1 MPKILDTSQN
11 SLNKALEL
19 LNSEDVVAIPTET
32 VYGLAA
38 SAAST
43 KAVEKVFKIKGRP
56 SFNPIISHYANLDE
70 IFKDVIYDE
79 RVIKLAESFWPGPL
93 TIILNKTKNSRISE
107 IVCAGLNTAGVRIPR
122 HPFTLELLRQFAAPV
137 AAPSANP
144 SGRLSPSSAAHVAK
158 LFQDYEA
165 GESAEIGVSQ
175 DGTAHK
181 RASSRLRRT
190 NDRSVRVIS
199 SDAEDASHVSGSY
212 PSKQKYKLDSSSLH
226 EDHEDDEN
234 AEIGV
239 CEQSLEWIV
248 DGGNCECGLEST
260 VLDLSSSLPK
270 LLRYGS
276 VSVMELK
283 TILGEIALPEQ
294 DESIRSPGMLLKHY
308 APKCKLR
315 LNYSFNDKPRENEAL
330 IAFGSIAES
339 LTQSQSRLAESDL
352 KFLFKKIINI
362 SPSAD
367 LDEAA
372 SKLFSSLHELES
384 LGVDSIVVMPI
395 PYGSVGQAINDRLL
409 RAARG
414 AEGDD
419 NTVHD

>member
-19 LNSEDVVAIPTET
+19 LNSDDVIAIPTET

-93 TIILNKTKNSRISE
+93 TIILNKTKNSRISK

-122 HPFTLELLRQFAAPV
+122 HSFTLELLRQFAAPV

-158 LFQDYEA
+158 LFQNHNDR
-165 GESAEIGVSQ
+165 SALGVHEDHEDDENVELGVSSTFYK
-175 DGTAHK
+175 GSVVERT
-181 RASSRLRRT
+181 SSRLKRM
-190 NDRSVRVIS
+190 NDRSALGV
-199 SDAEDASHVSGSY
+199 
-212 PSKQKYKLDSSSLH
+212 H

-234 AEIGV
+234 AEIEAPRH
-239 CEQSLEWIV
+239 CLEWIV

-283 TILGEIALPEQ
+283 NILGEIALPEQ
-294 DESIRSPGMLLKHY
+294 DESVRSPGMLLKHY

-315 LNYSFNDKPRENEAL
+315 LNYSFNDQPCENEAL

-339 LTQSQSRLAESDL
+339 LIQSQSKVIESDL
-352 KFLFKKIINI
+352 KILFRKIINI
-362 SPSAD
+362 SPNAD

-384 LGVDSIVVMPI
+384 LGVASIAVMPI
-395 PYGSVGQAINDRLL
+395 PDFAVGKAINDRLL

-414 AEGDD
+414 AEDLL
-419 NTVHD
+419 

>member
-1 MPKILDTSQN
+1 MLKILDTSQN

-70 IFKDVIYDE
+70 IFKDVSYDE

-165 GESAEIGVSQ
+165 GESAEI
-175 DGTAHK
+175 
-181 RASSRLRRT
+181 
-190 NDRSVRVIS
+190 
-199 SDAEDASHVSGSY
+199 
-212 PSKQKYKLDSSSLH
+212 

-276 VSVMELK
+276 VSVIELK
-283 TILGEIALPEQ
+283 NVLGEIALPEQ

-315 LNYSFNDKPRENEAL
+315 LNYSFNEQLRENEAL
-330 IAFGSIAES
+330 IAFGSISEF
-339 LTQSQSRLAESDL
+339 LTQSQSRLTESDL
-352 KFLFKKIINI
+352 KILFRKIINI

-372 SKLFSSLHELES
+372 SKLFSALHELES
-384 LGVDSIVVMPI
+384 LGVDSIAVMPI
-395 PYGSVGQAINDRLL
+395 PYDSVGKAINDRLL
-409 RAARG
+409 RAAAG
-414 AEGDD
+414 SKDL
-419 NTVHD
+419 

>member
-79 RVIKLAESFWPGPL
+79 RAIKLAESFWPGPL
-93 TIILNKTKNSRISE
+93 TLILNKTKNSRISE

-158 LFQDYEA
+158 LFQDYET
-165 GESAEIGVSQ
+165 GESAEIGVSSTFYK
-175 DGTAHK
+175 GSVVERT
-181 RASSRLRRT
+181 SSRLKRT
-190 NDRSVRVIS
+190 NDRSALSV
-199 SDAEDASHVSGSY
+199 
-212 PSKQKYKLDSSSLH
+212 H

-234 AEIGV
+234 AEIEV
-239 CEQSLEWIV
+239 QRHCLEWIV

-276 VSVMELK
+276 VSVIELK
-283 TILGEIALPEQ
+283 NILGEIALPEQ

-315 LNYSFNDKPRENEAL
+315 LNYSFNDQPRENEAL
-330 IAFGSIAES
+330 IAFGSISES
-339 LTQSQSRLAESDL
+339 LTQSQSKLTESDL
-352 KFLFKKIINI
+352 KFSFQKIINI

-372 SKLFSSLHELES
+372 SKLFSSLHELEG
-384 LGVDSIVVMPI
+384 LGVDSIAVMPI
-395 PYGSVGQAINDRLL
+395 PYDSVGKAINDRLL
-409 RAARG
+409 RAA
-414 AEGDD
+414 EGTKDL
-419 NTVHD
+419 

>member
-1 MPKILDTSQN
+1 MMLLIERKKGFSNFMPKILDTSQN
-11 SLNKALEL
+11 SLDKALEL

-70 IFKDVIYDE
+70 IFKDVTYDE

-93 TIILNKTKNSRISE
+93 TVILNKTKNSRISE

-158 LFQDYEA
+158 LFQNY
-165 GESAEIGVSQ
+165 
-175 DGTAHK
+175 H
-181 RASSRLRRT
+181 
-190 NDRSVRVIS
+190 DRSALGV
-199 SDAEDASHVSGSY
+199 
-212 PSKQKYKLDSSSLH
+212 H
-226 EDHEDDEN
+226 EDHKDDEN
-234 AEIGV
+234 AEIEAPRH
-239 CEQSLEWIV
+239 CLEWIV

-283 TILGEIALPEQ
+283 NILCEIALPEQ

-339 LTQSQSRLAESDL
+339 LTKSQSRLAESDL

>member
-1 MPKILDTSQN
+1 MLLIERKKGFSNSMPIILDTSQN

-19 LNSEDVVAIPTET
+19 LKSDDVIAIPTET

-56 SFNPIISHYANLDE
+56 SFNPIISHYATLDE

-122 HPFTLELLRQFAAPV
+122 HPFTLELLRRFAAPV

-158 LFQDYEA
+158 LFQDHEA
-165 GESAEIGVSQ
+165 VGENAEIGVSQ
-175 DGTAHK
+175 EGTAHK

-190 NDRSVRVIS
+190 NDRSVLRV
-199 SDAEDASHVSGSY
+199 
-212 PSKQKYKLDSSSLH
+212 H

-276 VSVMELK
+276 VSVMKLK
-283 TILGEIALPEQ
+283 NILGEIALPEE
-294 DESIRSPGMLLKHY
+294 DESIKSPGMLLKHY

-315 LNYSFNDKPRENEAL
+315 LNYSFNEQPRENEAL
-330 IAFGSIAES
+330 IAFGSISES
-339 LTQSQSRLAESDL
+339 LTQSQTKLNKSDL
-352 KFLFKKIINI
+352 KILFRKIINI
-362 SPSAD
+362 SPNAD

-384 LGVDSIVVMPI
+384 LGVDSIAVMQI
-395 PYGSVGQAINDRLL
+395 PDYAVGKAINDRLL

-414 AEGDD
+414 AEDLL
-419 NTVHD
+419 

>member
-1 MPKILDTSQN
+1 MMLLIERKKGFSNSMPIILDTSQN

-19 LNSEDVVAIPTET
+19 LKSDDVIAIPTET

-56 SFNPIISHYANLDE
+56 SFNPIISHYATLDE

-122 HPFTLELLRQFAAPV
+122 HPFTLELLRRFAAPV

-158 LFQDYEA
+158 LFQDHEA
-165 GESAEIGVSQ
+165 VGENAEIGVSQ
-175 DGTAHK
+175 EGTAHK

-190 NDRSVRVIS
+190 NDRSVLRV
-199 SDAEDASHVSGSY
+199 
-212 PSKQKYKLDSSSLH
+212 H

-276 VSVMELK
+276 VSVMKLK
-283 TILGEIALPEQ
+283 NILGEIALPEE
-294 DESIRSPGMLLKHY
+294 DESIKSPGMLLKHY

-315 LNYSFNDKPRENEAL
+315 LNYSFNEQPRENEAL
-330 IAFGSIAES
+330 IAFGSISES
-339 LTQSQSRLAESDL
+339 LTQSQTKLNKSDL
-352 KFLFKKIINI
+352 KILFRKIINI
-362 SPSAD
+362 SPNAD

-384 LGVDSIVVMPI
+384 LGVDSIAVMQI
-395 PYGSVGQAINDRLL
+395 PDYAVGKAINDRLL

-414 AEGDD
+414 AEDLL
-419 NTVHD
+419 

>member
-1 MPKILDTSQN
+1 MLKILDTSQN

-19 LNSEDVVAIPTET
+19 LNSDDVVAIQTET

-56 SFNPIISHYANLDE
+56 SFNPIISHYASLDE

-93 TIILNKTKNSRISE
+93 TLILNKTKNSRISE
-107 IVCAGLNTAGVRIPR
+107 IVCAGLNTAGVRIQR
-122 HPFTLELLRQFAAPV
+122 HHFTLELLRQFAAPV

-158 LFQDYEA
+158 LFQDHEA
-165 GESAEIGVSQ
+165 GENAENEDHEDDESAEIGVSSTFYK
-175 DGTAHK
+175 GSVVERT
-181 RASSRLRRT
+181 SSRLRRT
-190 NDRSVRVIS
+190 NDRSALGV
-199 SDAEDASHVSGSY
+199 
-212 PSKQKYKLDSSSLH
+212 H

-234 AEIGV
+234 AEIEV
-239 CEQSLEWIV
+239 QRHCLEWIV

-260 VLDLSSSLPK
+260 VLDLSSSLHK

-276 VSVMELK
+276 VSVIELK
-283 TILGEIALPEQ
+283 NILGEIALPEQ

-315 LNYSFNDKPRENEAL
+315 LNYSFNEQPRENEAL
-330 IAFGSIAES
+330 IAFGSISES
-339 LTQSQSRLAESDL
+339 LAHSQSKLIESDL
-352 KFLFKKIINI
+352 KNLFRKIINI

-372 SKLFSSLHELES
+372 SKLFSSLH
-384 LGVDSIVVMPI
+384 
-395 PYGSVGQAINDRLL
+395 
-409 RAARG
+409 
-414 AEGDD
+414 
-419 NTVHD
+419 

>member
-1 MPKILDTSQN
+1 MPKILDTSEN

-19 LNSEDVVAIPTET
+19 LNSDDVVAIPTET

-70 IFKDVIYDE
+70 IFKDVICDE

-158 LFQDYEA
+158 LFQD
-165 GESAEIGVSQ
+165 
-175 DGTAHK
+175 
-181 RASSRLRRT
+181 
-190 NDRSVRVIS
+190 
-199 SDAEDASHVSGSY
+199 
-212 PSKQKYKLDSSSLH
+212 
-226 EDHEDDEN
+226 HEDDEN

-239 CEQSLEWIV
+239 QRHCLEWIV

-283 TILGEIALPEQ
+283 NILGEIALPEQ

-339 LTQSQSRLAESDL
+339 LTQSQSRLTESDL
-352 KFLFKKIINI
+352 KSLFRKIINI

-384 LGVDSIVVMPI
+384 LGLDSIAVMPI
-395 PYGSVGQAINDRLL
+395 LDFAVGKAINDRLL

-414 AEGDD
+414 AEDLL
-419 NTVHD
+419 

>member
-1 MPKILDTSQN
+1 MMLLIERKKGFSNSMPKILDTSQN

-93 TIILNKTKNSRISE
+93 TIILNKTKNSRISK

-158 LFQDYEA
+158 LFQDHEA
-165 GESAEIGVSQ
+165 G
-175 DGTAHK
+175 
-181 RASSRLRRT
+181 
-190 NDRSVRVIS
+190 
-199 SDAEDASHVSGSY
+199 
-212 PSKQKYKLDSSSLH
+212 
-226 EDHEDDEN
+226 EN

-239 CEQSLEWIV
+239 SSTFYKGINAEIEASRHCLGWIV

-276 VSVMELK
+276 VSVIELK
-283 TILGEIALPEQ
+283 NILGEIALPEQ

-315 LNYSFNDKPRENEAL
+315 LNYSFNEQPRENEAL
-330 IAFGSIAES
+330 IAFGSISES
-339 LTQSQSRLAESDL
+339 LTHSHSKLIESDL
-352 KFLFKKIINI
+352 KILFRKIINI
-362 SPSAD
+362 SPNAY

-384 LGVDSIVVMPI
+384 LGVDSIAVMPI
-395 PYGSVGQAINDRLL
+395 PDFAVGKAINDRLL
-409 RAARG
+409 RAA
-414 AEGDD
+414 EGSKDL
-419 NTVHD
+419 

>member
-1 MPKILDTSQN
+1 MSKILDTSQN

-19 LNSEDVVAIPTET
+19 LNSDDVVAIPTET

-56 SFNPIISHYANLDE
+56 SFNPIISHYASLDE

-93 TIILNKTKNSRISE
+93 TLILNKTKNSRISE

-158 LFQDYEA
+158 LFQDHEA
-165 GESAEIGVSQ
+165 GENAE
-175 DGTAHK
+175 
-181 RASSRLRRT
+181 
-190 NDRSVRVIS
+190 N
-199 SDAEDASHVSGSY
+199 
-212 PSKQKYKLDSSSLH
+212 

-239 CEQSLEWIV
+239 SSTFYKGSVVERTSSRLRRTNDRSALGVHEDQEDDENAEIEAPRHCLEWIV

-276 VSVMELK
+276 VSVIELK
-283 TILGEIALPEQ
+283 NILGEIALPEQ

-315 LNYSFNDKPRENEAL
+315 LNYSFNEQPRENEAL
-330 IAFGSIAES
+330 IAFGSISES
-339 LTQSQSRLAESDL
+339 LAHSQSKLIESDL
-352 KFLFKKIINI
+352 KNLFRKIINI

-384 LGVDSIVVMPI
+384 LGVDSIAVMSI
-395 PYGSVGQAINDRLL
+395 PDFAVGKAINDRLL

-414 AEGDD
+414 AEDLL
-419 NTVHD
+419 

>member
-1 MPKILDTSQN
+1 MPKILDTRQN

-43 KAVEKVFKIKGRP
+43 KAVGKVFKIKGRP

-79 RVIKLAESFWPGPL
+79 RVIKLAKSFWPGPL
-93 TIILNKTKNSRISE
+93 TLILNKTKNSRISE

-158 LFQDYEA
+158 LFQDYE
-165 GESAEIGVSQ
+165 
-175 DGTAHK
+175 
-181 RASSRLRRT
+181 
-190 NDRSVRVIS
+190 
-199 SDAEDASHVSGSY
+199 
-212 PSKQKYKLDSSSLH
+212 
-226 EDHEDDEN
+226 DDEN
-234 AEIGV
+234 AEIEAPRH
-239 CEQSLEWIV
+239 CLEWIV

-276 VSVMELK
+276 VSVIELK
-283 TILGEIALPEQ
+283 NILGEIALPEH

-315 LNYSFNDKPRENEAL
+315 LNYSFNEQPRENEAL
-330 IAFGSIAES
+330 IAFGSISES
-339 LTQSQSRLAESDL
+339 LTQSQSKVIESDF
-352 KFLFKKIINI
+352 KFLFRTIINI

-384 LGVDSIVVMPI
+384 LGVDSIAVMPI
-395 PYGSVGQAINDRLL
+395 PYDSVGKAINDRLL
-409 RAARG
+409 RAA
-414 AEGDD
+414 EGTKDL
-419 NTVHD
+419 

>member
-1 MPKILDTSQN
+1 MPKILDTSEN

-19 LNSEDVVAIPTET
+19 LNSDDVVAIPTET

-56 SFNPIISHYANLDE
+56 SFNPIISHYASLDE

-93 TIILNKTKNSRISE
+93 TLILNKTKNSRISE

-165 GESAEIGVSQ
+165 GE
-175 DGTAHK
+175 
-181 RASSRLRRT
+181 
-190 NDRSVRVIS
+190 
-199 SDAEDASHVSGSY
+199 
-212 PSKQKYKLDSSSLH
+212 
-226 EDHEDDEN
+226 N

-239 CEQSLEWIV
+239 WEQSLEWIV

-283 TILGEIALPEQ
+283 NILGEIALPEQ

-339 LTQSQSRLAESDL
+339 LTQSQSRLTESDL
-352 KFLFKKIINI
+352 KSLFRKIINI

-384 LGVDSIVVMPI
+384 LGLDSIAVMPI
-395 PYGSVGQAINDRLL
+395 LDFAVGKAINDRLL

-414 AEGDD
+414 AEDLL
-419 NTVHD
+419 

>member
-1 MPKILDTSQN
+1 MLKILDTSQN

-19 LNSEDVVAIPTET
+19 LNSDDVVAIPTET

-56 SFNPIISHYANLDE
+56 SFNPIISHYASLDE

-158 LFQDYEA
+158 LFQD
-165 GESAEIGVSQ
+165 
-175 DGTAHK
+175 
-181 RASSRLRRT
+181 
-190 NDRSVRVIS
+190 
-199 SDAEDASHVSGSY
+199 
-212 PSKQKYKLDSSSLH
+212 
-226 EDHEDDEN
+226 HEDDEN

-239 CEQSLEWIV
+239 SSTFYKGSVVERTSSRLKRTNDRSALGVHEDHKDDENAEIEAPRHCLEWIV

-283 TILGEIALPEQ
+283 NILGEIALPEQ

-315 LNYSFNDKPRENEAL
+315 LNYSFNEQPRENEAL
-330 IAFGSIAES
+330 IAFGSITEF
-339 LTQSQSRLAESDL
+339 LTRSQSKLVESDL
-352 KFLFKKIINI
+352 KCLFRKIINI

-384 LGVDSIVVMPI
+384 LGVDSIAVMSI
-395 PYGSVGQAINDRLL
+395 PDFAVGKAINDRLL

-414 AEGDD
+414 AEDLL
-419 NTVHD
+419 

>member
-19 LNSEDVVAIPTET
+19 LSSEDVVAIPTET

-70 IFKDVIYDE
+70 IFKDVTYDE

-93 TIILNKTKNSRISE
+93 TVILNKTKNSRISE

-158 LFQDYEA
+158 LFQDHEA
-165 GESAEIGVSQ
+165 GES
-175 DGTAHK
+175 T
-181 RASSRLRRT
+181 
-190 NDRSVRVIS
+190 
-199 SDAEDASHVSGSY
+199 
-212 PSKQKYKLDSSSLH
+212 
-226 EDHEDDEN
+226 
-234 AEIGV
+234 EIGV

-276 VSVMELK
+276 VSVIELK
-283 TILGEIALPEQ
+283 NILGEIALPEQ

-315 LNYSFNDKPRENEAL
+315 LNYSFNEQPRENEAL
-330 IAFGSIAES
+330 IAFGSISES
-339 LTQSQSRLAESDL
+339 LTQSHSKLIESDF
-352 KFLFKKIINI
+352 KFLFRRIINI

-384 LGVDSIVVMPI
+384 LGVDSIAVMPI
-395 PYGSVGQAINDRLL
+395 PYDSVGKAINDRLL
-409 RAARG
+409 RAA
-414 AEGDD
+414 EGSKDL
-419 NTVHD
+419 

>member
-56 SFNPIISHYANLDE
+56 SFNPIISHYSSLDE

-79 RVIKLAESFWPGPL
+79 RVIKLTESFWPGPL

-158 LFQDYEA
+158 LFQDYET
-165 GESAEIGVSQ
+165 GESAEIGVSSTFYK
-175 DGTAHK
+175 GSVVERT
-181 RASSRLRRT
+181 SSRLKRT
-190 NDRSVRVIS
+190 NDRSALSV
-199 SDAEDASHVSGSY
+199 
-212 PSKQKYKLDSSSLH
+212 H

-234 AEIGV
+234 AEIEV
-239 CEQSLEWIV
+239 QRHCLEWIV

-276 VSVMELK
+276 VSVIELK
-283 TILGEIALPEQ
+283 NILGEIALPEQ

-315 LNYSFNDKPRENEAL
+315 LNYSLNEQPCENEAL
-330 IAFGSIAES
+330 IAFGSISEA
-339 LTQSQSRLAESDL
+339 LIQSPSKITEKDL
-352 KFLFKKIINI
+352 NTIFRKIINI
-362 SPSAD
+362 SPSGD

-384 LGVDSIVVMPI
+384 LGVDSIAVMPI
-395 PYGSVGQAINDRLL
+395 LDFAVGKAINDRLL

-414 AEGDD
+414 AGGDE
-419 NTVHD
+419 NAVHD

>member
-1 MPKILDTSQN
+1 MPKILDTSEN

-56 SFNPIISHYANLDE
+56 SFNPIISHYATLDE
-70 IFKDVIYDE
+70 IFKDVVYDE

-190 NDRSVRVIS
+190 NDRSVLRVIS
-199 SDAEDASHVSGSY
+199 SDAEHARQVSYAS
-212 PSKQKYKLDSSSLH
+212 KRKYKLDLSSLH

-283 TILGEIALPEQ
+283 NILGEIALPEQ

-339 LTQSQSRLAESDL
+339 LTQSSSKMTESDL
-352 KFLFKKIINI
+352 KSLFTKIINI
-362 SPSAD
+362 SPNTD

-384 LGVDSIVVMPI
+384 LGVDSIAVMPI
-395 PYGSVGQAINDRLL
+395 LDFAVGKAINDRLL

-414 AEGDD
+414 AEDLL
-419 NTVHD
+419 

>member
-93 TIILNKTKNSRISE
+93 TIILNKTKNSRISK

-158 LFQDYEA
+158 LFQD
-165 GESAEIGVSQ
+165 
-175 DGTAHK
+175 
-181 RASSRLRRT
+181 
-190 NDRSVRVIS
+190 
-199 SDAEDASHVSGSY
+199 
-212 PSKQKYKLDSSSLH
+212 
-226 EDHEDDEN
+226 HEDDEN

-239 CEQSLEWIV
+239 SSTFYKGINAEIEVPRHCLEWIV

-276 VSVMELK
+276 VSVIELK
-283 TILGEIALPEQ
+283 NILGEISLPEH

-315 LNYSFNDKPRENEAL
+315 LNYSFNEQPRENEAL
-330 IAFGSIAES
+330 IAFGSISES
-339 LTQSQSRLAESDL
+339 LTQSQSKLTESDL
-352 KFLFKKIINI
+352 KFSFQKIINI

-372 SKLFSSLHELES
+372 SKLFSSLHELEG
-384 LGVDSIVVMPI
+384 LGVDSIAVMPI
-395 PYGSVGQAINDRLL
+395 PYDSVGKAINDRLL
-409 RAARG
+409 RAA
-414 AEGDD
+414 EGTKDL
-419 NTVHD
+419 

>member
-1 MPKILDTSQN
+1 MLKILDTSQN

-56 SFNPIISHYANLDE
+56 RFNPIISHYATLDE
-70 IFKDVIYDE
+70 IFKDVVYDE

-158 LFQDYEA
+158 LFQDYE
-165 GESAEIGVSQ
+165 
-175 DGTAHK
+175 
-181 RASSRLRRT
+181 
-190 NDRSVRVIS
+190 
-199 SDAEDASHVSGSY
+199 
-212 PSKQKYKLDSSSLH
+212 
-226 EDHEDDEN
+226 DDEN
-234 AEIGV
+234 AEIEDHKDDENAEV
-239 CEQSLEWIV
+239 EAPRHCLEWIV

-276 VSVMELK
+276 VSVVELK
-283 TILGEIALPEQ
+283 NILGEIALPEE
-294 DESIRSPGMLLKHY
+294 DESIKSPGMLLKHY

-315 LNYSFNDKPRENEAL
+315 LNYSFNDQPRENEAL
-330 IAFGSIAES
+330 IAFGSISES
-339 LTQSQSRLAESDL
+339 LTQSQSKLIESDL
-352 KFLFKKIINI
+352 KFSFQKIINI

-384 LGVDSIVVMPI
+384 LGVGSIAVMPI
-395 PYGSVGQAINDRLL
+395 PYDSVGKAINDRLL
-409 RAARG
+409 RAA
-414 AEGDD
+414 EGSKDL
-419 NTVHD
+419 

>member
-1 MPKILDTSQN
+1 MMLLIERKKEFSNFMPKILDTSQN

-56 SFNPIISHYANLDE
+56 SFNPIISHYATLDE
-70 IFKDVIYDE
+70 IFKDVVYDE

-190 NDRSVRVIS
+190 NDRSVLRV
-199 SDAEDASHVSGSY
+199 
-212 PSKQKYKLDSSSLH
+212 H

-260 VLDLSSSLPK
+260 VLDLSSSMPK

-276 VSVMELK
+276 VSVIELK
-283 TILGEIALPEQ
+283 NVLGEIALPEQ

-315 LNYSFNDKPRENEAL
+315 LNYSFNEQLRENEAL
-330 IAFGSIAES
+330 IAFGSISEF
-339 LTQSQSRLAESDL
+339 LTQSQSRLTESDL
-352 KFLFKKIINI
+352 KILFRKIINI

-372 SKLFSSLHELES
+372 SKLFSALHELES
-384 LGVDSIVVMPI
+384 LGVDSIAVMPI
-395 PYGSVGQAINDRLL
+395 PYDSVGKAINDRLL
-409 RAARG
+409 RAAAG
-414 AEGDD
+414 SKDL
-419 NTVHD
+419 

>member
-19 LNSEDVVAIPTET
+19 LNSDDVVAIPTET

-56 SFNPIISHYANLDE
+56 SFNPIISHYASLDE

-122 HPFTLELLRQFAAPV
+122 HSFTLELLRQFAAPV

-158 LFQDYEA
+158 LFQDHEAA
-165 GESAEIGVSQ
+165 GENAEIGVSQ

-190 NDRSVRVIS
+190 NDRSVLRV
-199 SDAEDASHVSGSY
+199 
-212 PSKQKYKLDSSSLH
+212 H

-283 TILGEIALPEQ
+283 NILGEIALPEH
-294 DESIRSPGMLLKHY
+294 DETIRSPGMLLKHY

-315 LNYSFNDKPRENEAL
+315 LNYSFNDKPLENEAL

-339 LTQSQSRLAESDL
+339 LTRSQSKLIESDL
-352 KFLFKKIINI
+352 KFLFRKIINI

-384 LGVDSIVVMPI
+384 LGVDSIAVMPI
-395 PYGSVGQAINDRLL
+395 PYDSVGKAINDRLL
-409 RAARG
+409 RAA
-414 AEGDD
+414 EGTKDL
-419 NTVHD
+419 

>member
-1 MPKILDTSQN
+1 MPIILDTSQN

-19 LNSEDVVAIPTET
+19 LNSDDVVAIPTET

-122 HPFTLELLRQFAAPV
+122 HPFTLELLRLFAAPV

-158 LFQDYEA
+158 LFQDYEDD
-165 GESAEIGVSQ
+165 ENAEIGVSQ
-175 DGTAHK
+175 EGTAHK
-181 RASSRLRRT
+181 RASLRLRRT
-190 NDRSVRVIS
+190 NDRSVLRV
-199 SDAEDASHVSGSY
+199 
-212 PSKQKYKLDSSSLH
+212 H

-260 VLDLSSSLPK
+260 VLDLSSSVPK

-283 TILGEIALPEQ
+283 NILGEIALPEQ

-315 LNYSFNDKPRENEAL
+315 LNYSFNDKPHENEAL
-330 IAFGSIAES
+330 IAFGSISEA
-339 LTQSQSRLAESDL
+339 LIQSPSKITEKDL
-352 KFLFKKIINI
+352 NTIFRKIINI
-362 SPSAD
+362 SPSGD

-384 LGVDSIVVMPI
+384 LGVDSIAVMPI
-395 PYGSVGQAINDRLL
+395 LDFAVGKAINDRLL

-414 AEGDD
+414 AEGDE
-419 NTVHD
+419 NAVHD

>member
-1 MPKILDTSQN
+1 MMLLIERKKGFSNSMPKILDTSQN

-93 TIILNKTKNSRISE
+93 TIILNKTKNSRISK

-144 SGRLSPSSAAHVAK
+144 SGRLSPSSAAHVVK
-158 LFQDYEA
+158 LFQDYKDDENA
-165 GESAEIGVSQ
+165 
-175 DGTAHK
+175 
-181 RASSRLRRT
+181 
-190 NDRSVRVIS
+190 VI
-199 SDAEDASHVSGSY
+199 
-212 PSKQKYKLDSSSLH
+212 
-226 EDHEDDEN
+226 EDHNDDEN
-234 AEIGV
+234 AEV
-239 CEQSLEWIV
+239 EAPRHCLEWIV

-276 VSVMELK
+276 VSVIELK
-283 TILGEIALPEQ
+283 NILGEIALPEQ

-315 LNYSFNDKPRENEAL
+315 LNYSFNEQPRENEAL
-330 IAFGSIAES
+330 IAFGSILES
-339 LTQSQSRLAESDL
+339 LTQSQSKLIESDF
-352 KFLFKKIINI
+352 KFLFRRIINI

-384 LGVDSIVVMPI
+384 LGVDSIAVMPI
-395 PYGSVGQAINDRLL
+395 PYDSVGKAINDRLL
-409 RAARG
+409 RG
-414 AEGDD
+414 AEGTKDL
-419 NTVHD
+419 

>member
-56 SFNPIISHYANLDE
+56 SFNPIISHYASLDE

-158 LFQDYEA
+158 LFQDHEA
-165 GESAEIGVSQ
+165 G
-175 DGTAHK
+175 
-181 RASSRLRRT
+181 
-190 NDRSVRVIS
+190 
-199 SDAEDASHVSGSY
+199 
-212 PSKQKYKLDSSSLH
+212 
-226 EDHEDDEN
+226 EN

-239 CEQSLEWIV
+239 SSTFYKGINAEIEASRHCLEWIV

-283 TILGEIALPEQ
+283 NILGEIALPEQ

-315 LNYSFNDKPRENEAL
+315 LNYSFNEQPRENEAL
-330 IAFGSIAES
+330 IAFGSISES
-339 LTQSQSRLAESDL
+339 LTHSQSKLIESDL
-352 KFLFKKIINI
+352 KILFRKIINI

-384 LGVDSIVVMPI
+384 LGVDSIAVMPI
-395 PYGSVGQAINDRLL
+395 PDFAVGKAINDRLL
-409 RAARG
+409 RAA
-414 AEGDD
+414 EGSKDL
-419 NTVHD
+419 

>member
-93 TIILNKTKNSRISE
+93 TIILNKTKNSRISK

-144 SGRLSPSSAAHVAK
+144 SGRLSPSSAAHVVK
-158 LFQDYEA
+158 LFQDYKDDENA
-165 GESAEIGVSQ
+165 
-175 DGTAHK
+175 
-181 RASSRLRRT
+181 
-190 NDRSVRVIS
+190 VI
-199 SDAEDASHVSGSY
+199 
-212 PSKQKYKLDSSSLH
+212 
-226 EDHEDDEN
+226 EDHNDDEN
-234 AEIGV
+234 AEIEVQRHCLG
-239 CEQSLEWIV
+239 WIV

-276 VSVMELK
+276 VSVIELK
-283 TILGEIALPEQ
+283 NILGEIALPEQ

-315 LNYSFNDKPRENEAL
+315 LNYSFNEQPRENEAL
-330 IAFGSIAES
+330 IAFGSISES
-339 LTQSQSRLAESDL
+339 LTQSHSKLIESDL
-352 KFLFKKIINI
+352 KILFRKIINI

-384 LGVDSIVVMPI
+384 LGVDSIAVMPI
-395 PYGSVGQAINDRLL
+395 PDFAVGKAINDRLL
-409 RAARG
+409 RAA
-414 AEGDD
+414 EGSKDL
-419 NTVHD
+419 

>member
-1 MPKILDTSQN
+1 MPKILDTSQS
-11 SLNKALEL
+11 SLHKALEL
-19 LNSEDVVAIPTET
+19 LNSDDVVAIPTET

-93 TIILNKTKNSRISE
+93 TLILNKTKNSRISE

-158 LFQDYEA
+158 LFHDYEA
-165 GESAEIGVSQ
+165 DESAEIGVSQ
-175 DGTAHK
+175 EGTAHK

-190 NDRSVRVIS
+190 NDRSVLRV
-199 SDAEDASHVSGSY
+199 
-212 PSKQKYKLDSSSLH
+212 H
-226 EDHEDDEN
+226 EDYEDDEN

-239 CEQSLEWIV
+239 CEQYLEWIV

-283 TILGEIALPEQ
+283 NILGEIALPEQ
-294 DESIRSPGMLLKHY
+294 DESVRSPGMLLKHY

-315 LNYSFNDKPRENEAL
+315 LNYGFNEQPHENEAL
-330 IAFGSIAES
+330 IAFGSISES
-339 LTQSQSRLAESDL
+339 LTQGQSKVIESDL
-352 KFLFKKIINI
+352 KFLFRKIINI
-362 SPSAD
+362 SPNAD

-384 LGVDSIVVMPI
+384 LGVDSIAVMSI
-395 PYGSVGQAINDRLL
+395 PDFAVGKAINDRLL

-414 AEGDD
+414 AEDLL
-419 NTVHD
+419 

>member
-19 LNSEDVVAIPTET
+19 LNSDDVVAIPTET

-56 SFNPIISHYANLDE
+56 SFNPIISHYASLDE

-158 LFQDYEA
+158 LFQDHEDD
-165 GESAEIGVSQ
+165 ENAEIGVSSTFYK
-175 DGTAHK
+175 GSVVERT
-181 RASSRLRRT
+181 SSRLRRT
-190 NDRSVRVIS
+190 NDRSALGV
-199 SDAEDASHVSGSY
+199 
-212 PSKQKYKLDSSSLH
+212 H

-234 AEIGV
+234 AEIEAPRH
-239 CEQSLEWIV
+239 CLEWIV

-283 TILGEIALPEQ
+283 NILGEIALPEQ

-315 LNYSFNDKPRENEAL
+315 LNYSFNEQPRENEAL
-330 IAFGSIAES
+330 IAFGSITGF
-339 LTQSQSRLAESDL
+339 LTRSQSKLVESDL
-352 KFLFKKIINI
+352 KCLFRKIINI

-384 LGVDSIVVMPI
+384 LGVDSIAVMSI
-395 PYGSVGQAINDRLL
+395 PDFAVGKAINDRLL

-414 AEGDD
+414 AEDLL
-419 NTVHD
+419 

>member
-1 MPKILDTSQN
+1 MLKILDTSQN

-56 SFNPIISHYANLDE
+56 SFNPIISHYATLDE
-70 IFKDVIYDE
+70 IFKDVVYDE

-165 GESAEIGVSQ
+165 GESAEI
-175 DGTAHK
+175 
-181 RASSRLRRT
+181 
-190 NDRSVRVIS
+190 
-199 SDAEDASHVSGSY
+199 
-212 PSKQKYKLDSSSLH
+212 

-260 VLDLSSSLPK
+260 VLDLSSSMPK

-276 VSVMELK
+276 VSVIELK
-283 TILGEIALPEQ
+283 NVLGEIALPEQ

-315 LNYSFNDKPRENEAL
+315 LNYSFNEQLRENEAL
-330 IAFGSIAES
+330 IAFGSISEF
-339 LTQSQSRLAESDL
+339 LTQSQSRLTESDL
-352 KFLFKKIINI
+352 KILFRKIINI

-372 SKLFSSLHELES
+372 SKLFSALHELES
-384 LGVDSIVVMPI
+384 LGVDSIAVMPI
-395 PYGSVGQAINDRLL
+395 PYDSVGKAIYDRLL
-409 RAARG
+409 RAAAG
-414 AEGDD
+414 SKDL
-419 NTVHD
+419 

>member
-19 LNSEDVVAIPTET
+19 LNSDDVVAIPTET

-56 SFNPIISHYANLDE
+56 SFNPIISHYASLDE

-122 HPFTLELLRQFAAPV
+122 HPFTLELLRRFAAPV

-144 SGRLSPSSAAHVAK
+144 SGRLSPSSAVHVAK
-158 LFQDYEA
+158 LFQDHEA
-165 GESAEIGVSQ
+165 GENAEIGVSSTFYK
-175 DGTAHK
+175 GSVVERT
-181 RASSRLRRT
+181 SSRLRRT
-190 NDRSVRVIS
+190 NDRSALGV
-199 SDAEDASHVSGSY
+199 
-212 PSKQKYKLDSSSLH
+212 H

-234 AEIGV
+234 AEIEV
-239 CEQSLEWIV
+239 QRHCLEWIV

-283 TILGEIALPEQ
+283 NILGEIALSEQ

-315 LNYSFNDKPRENEAL
+315 LNYSFNEQPRENEAL
-330 IAFGSIAES
+330 IAFGSITEF
-339 LTQSQSRLAESDL
+339 LTRSQSKLAESDL
-352 KFLFKKIINI
+352 KCLFRKIINI

-384 LGVDSIVVMPI
+384 LGVDSIAVMSI
-395 PYGSVGQAINDRLL
+395 PDFAVGKAINDRLL

-414 AEGDD
+414 AEDLL
-419 NTVHD
+419 

>member
-1 MPKILDTSQN
+1 VIERKNFSNSMPKILDTSQN

-70 IFKDVIYDE
+70 IFKDVTYDE

-93 TIILNKTKNSRISE
+93 TLILNKTKNSRISE

-158 LFQDYEA
+158 LFQD
-165 GESAEIGVSQ
+165 
-175 DGTAHK
+175 HK
-181 RASSRLRRT
+181 
-190 NDRSVRVIS
+190 
-199 SDAEDASHVSGSY
+199 
-212 PSKQKYKLDSSSLH
+212 
-226 EDHEDDEN
+226 DDEN

-239 CEQSLEWIV
+239 CEQFLEWIV

-276 VSVMELK
+276 VSVIELK
-283 TILGEIALPEQ
+283 NILGEISLPEQ

-315 LNYSFNDKPRENEAL
+315 LNYSFNDQPRENEAL
-330 IAFGSIAES
+330 IAFGSISES
-339 LTQSQSRLAESDL
+339 LTQSQSKLIESDL
-352 KFLFKKIINI
+352 KFLFRKIINI

-384 LGVDSIVVMPI
+384 LGVDSIAVMPI
-395 PYGSVGQAINDRLL
+395 PYDSVGKAINDRLL
-409 RAARG
+409 RAA
-414 AEGDD
+414 EGTKDL
-419 NTVHD
+419 

>member
-1 MPKILDTSQN
+1 MSKILDTSQN

-19 LNSEDVVAIPTET
+19 LNSDDVVAIPTET

-56 SFNPIISHYANLDE
+56 SFNPIISHYASLDE

-93 TIILNKTKNSRISE
+93 TLILNKTKNSRISE

-158 LFQDYEA
+158 LFQDHEA
-165 GESAEIGVSQ
+165 GENAENEDHEDDESAEIGVSSTFYK
-175 DGTAHK
+175 GSVVERT
-181 RASSRLRRT
+181 SSRLRRT
-190 NDRSVRVIS
+190 NDRSALGV
-199 SDAEDASHVSGSY
+199 
-212 PSKQKYKLDSSSLH
+212 H
-226 EDHEDDEN
+226 EDQEDDEN
-234 AEIGV
+234 AEIEAPRH
-239 CEQSLEWIV
+239 CLEWIV

-283 TILGEIALPEQ
+283 NILGEIALPEQ

-315 LNYSFNDKPRENEAL
+315 LNYSFNEQPRENEAL
-330 IAFGSIAES
+330 IAFGSITEF
-339 LTQSQSRLAESDL
+339 LTRSQSKLVESDL
-352 KFLFKKIINI
+352 KCLFRKIINI

-384 LGVDSIVVMPI
+384 LGVDSIAVMSI
-395 PYGSVGQAINDRLL
+395 PDFAVGKAINDRLL

-414 AEGDD
+414 AEDLL
-419 NTVHD
+419 

>member
-1 MPKILDTSQN
+1 MPKILDTSEN

-70 IFKDVIYDE
+70 IFKDVICDE

-122 HPFTLELLRQFAAPV
+122 HPFTLEFLRQFAAPV

-165 GESAEIGVSQ
+165 GESAEIGVW
-175 DGTAHK
+175 
-181 RASSRLRRT
+181 
-190 NDRSVRVIS
+190 
-199 SDAEDASHVSGSY
+199 
-212 PSKQKYKLDSSSLH
+212 
-226 EDHEDDEN
+226 
-234 AEIGV
+234 
-239 CEQSLEWIV
+239 EQSLEWIV

-283 TILGEIALPEQ
+283 NILGEIALPEQ

-339 LTQSQSRLAESDL
+339 LTQSQSRLTESDL
-352 KFLFKKIINI
+352 KSLFRKIINI

-384 LGVDSIVVMPI
+384 LGVDSIAVMPI
-395 PYGSVGQAINDRLL
+395 LDFAVGKAINDRLL

-414 AEGDD
+414 AEDLL
-419 NTVHD
+419 

>member
-19 LNSEDVVAIPTET
+19 LNSDDVVAIPTET

-56 SFNPIISHYANLDE
+56 SFNPIISHYASLDE

-158 LFQDYEA
+158 LFQDHEDD
-165 GESAEIGVSQ
+165 ENAEIGVSSTFYK
-175 DGTAHK
+175 GSVVERT
-181 RASSRLRRT
+181 SSRLRRT
-190 NDRSVRVIS
+190 NDRSVLRVIS
-199 SDAEDASHVSGSY
+199 SDAEHARQVSYAS
-212 PSKQKYKLDSSSLH
+212 KRKYKLDLSSLH

-239 CEQSLEWIV
+239 WEQSLEWIV

-283 TILGEIALPEQ
+283 NILGEIALPEQ

-315 LNYSFNDKPRENEAL
+315 LNYSFNEQPRENEAL
-330 IAFGSIAES
+330 IAFGSITEFLAH
-339 LTQSQSRLAESDL
+339 SQSKLIESDL
-352 KFLFKKIINI
+352 KNLFRKIINI

-384 LGVDSIVVMPI
+384 LGVDSIAVMSI
-395 PYGSVGQAINDRLL
+395 PDFAVGKAINDRLL

-414 AEGDD
+414 AEDLL
-419 NTVHD
+419 

>member
-11 SLNKALEL
+11 SLDKALEL

-70 IFKDVIYDE
+70 IFKDVTYDE

-93 TIILNKTKNSRISE
+93 TVILNKTKNSRISE

-158 LFQDYEA
+158 LFQNY
-165 GESAEIGVSQ
+165 
-175 DGTAHK
+175 H
-181 RASSRLRRT
+181 
-190 NDRSVRVIS
+190 DRSALGV
-199 SDAEDASHVSGSY
+199 
-212 PSKQKYKLDSSSLH
+212 H
-226 EDHEDDEN
+226 EDHKDDEN
-234 AEIGV
+234 AEIEAPRH
-239 CEQSLEWIV
+239 CLEWIV

-283 TILGEIALPEQ
+283 NILCEIALPEQ

-339 LTQSQSRLAESDL
+339 LTKSQSRLAESDL